1 MDKNLL
7 KEFIIEEYEKD
18 FVVYATD
25 EAYRLLGVEVPQP
38 ISPVTEYTVDRTHHV
53 VIRNVSGDTIDVEYY
68 REAVLTYLAS
78 RYRIDGLLRESDG
91 NSHDANWQYEVYIF
105 NTGYCPEELS
115 SCIIKT
121 GGLYLS
127 ATKVLKK
134 EKITEEIIETW
145 SEEYDLDGNGEGQRT
160 VYCSTPD
167 GSAHFAFGLSLS
179 WRLGRKLP
187 ENRYPLALRTSR
199 SDMSDRLQD
208 ALTRGHTGWQRI
220 RRRKPAVSGRQRA
233 ARNQG
238 RTGRRRIRM
247 LPSLPMAAHL
257 QIYAEA
263 FLGRPLR
270 ITTLCYY
277 RYKSAKGCG
286 RSFSRTGPQHP
297 LQHSLCRETL
307 KTSTP

>member
-1 MDKNLL
+1 M
-7 KEFIIEEYEKD
+7 
-18 FVVYATD
+18 
-25 EAYRLLGVEVPQP
+25 
-38 ISPVTEYTVDRTHHV
+38 
-53 VIRNVSGDTIDVEYY
+53 
-68 REAVLTYLAS
+68 TYLAS

-199 SDMSDRLQD
+199 ADQ
-208 ALTRGHTGWQRI
+208 I
-220 RRRKPAVSGRQRA
+220 C
-233 ARNQG
+233 
-238 RTGRRRIRM
+238 RTGYKMR
-247 LPSLPMAAHL
+247 LPAPHRLAAHP
-257 QIYAEA
+257 AEKASRVRQTASRTQSRPHRTAAHPNAPIPPYGSA
-263 FLGRPLR
+263 FAD
-270 ITTLCYY
+270 LC
-277 RYKSAKGCG
+277 G
-286 RSFSRTGPQHP
+286 SFSRQTTPHYNPCAITDTNPQRAVAGAFREPARSIP

>member
-38 ISPVTEYTVDRTHHV
+38 VSPVTEYTVDRTHYV
-53 VIRNVSGDTIDVEYY
+53 VIRSVSGDTIDVEYY

-115 SCIIKT
+115 SYIIKT

-127 ATKVLKK
+127 ATEVLKK

-179 WRLGRKLP
+179 WDLGRELP

-199 SDMSDRLQD
+199 ADQICRTGYKMRLPAATPAGSASGGESQPCQAD
-208 ALTRGHTGWQRI
+208 SEPHAIKAAPDGGASECSHPSLWQRI
-220 RRRKPAVSGRQRA
+220 CRFMRK
-233 ARNQG
+233 
-238 RTGRRRIRM
+238 
-247 LPSLPMAAHL
+247 L
-257 QIYAEA
+257 
-263 FLGRPLR
+263 F
-270 ITTLCYY
+270 
-277 RYKSAKGCG
+277 
-286 RSFSRTGPQHP
+286 
-297 LQHSLCRETL
+297 
-307 KTSTP
+307 

>member
-38 ISPVTEYTVDRTHHV
+38 VSPVTEYTVDRTHYA

-91 NSHDANWQYEVYIF
+91 NSHDANWQYEVYNF

-127 ATKVLKK
+127 ATEVLKK

-179 WRLGRKLP
+179 WDLGRELP

-199 SDMSDRLQD
+199 ADQICRTGYKRLPAATPAGSASGGESQPCQAD
-208 ALTRGHTGWQRI
+208 SEPHAIKAAPDGGASECSHPSLWQRI
-220 RRRKPAVSGRQRA
+220 CRFMRK
-233 ARNQG
+233 
-238 RTGRRRIRM
+238 
-247 LPSLPMAAHL
+247 L
-257 QIYAEA
+257 
-263 FLGRPLR
+263 F
-270 ITTLCYY
+270 
-277 RYKSAKGCG
+277 
-286 RSFSRTGPQHP
+286 
-297 LQHSLCRETL
+297 
-307 KTSTP
+307 

>member
-38 ISPVTEYTVDRTHHV
+38 VSPVTEYTVDRTHYV

-127 ATKVLKK
+127 ATRVLKK

-179 WRLGRKLP
+179 WDLGRELP

-199 SDMSDRLQD
+199 ADQICRTGYKMRLPAATPAGSASGGESQPCQAD
-208 ALTRGHTGWQRI
+208 SEPHAIKAAPDGGASECSHPSLWQRI
-220 RRRKPAVSGRQRA
+220 CRFMRKLFYADHSALQPCAITDTNPQRA
-233 ARNQG
+233 VAGAFREPARS
-238 RTGRRRIRM
+238 I
-247 LPSLPMAAHL
+247 P
-257 QIYAEA
+257 
-263 FLGRPLR
+263 
-270 ITTLCYY
+270 C
-277 RYKSAKGCG
+277 
-286 RSFSRTGPQHP
+286 
-297 LQHSLCRETL
+297 
-307 KTSTP
+307 STVFAGKL

>member
-25 EAYRLLGVEVPQP
+25 EAYRLLGVDVPQP
-38 ISPVTEYTVDRTHHV
+38 VSPVTDYTVDGTHYV
-53 VIRNVSGDTIDVEYY
+53 VIPVPRDTIDAEYY

-127 ATKVLKK
+127 ATEVLKK

-179 WRLGRKLP
+179 WDLGRELP

-199 SDMSDRLQD
+199 ADQICRTGYKMRLPAATPAGSASGGESQPCQAD
-208 ALTRGHTGWQRI
+208 SEPHAIKAAPDGGASECSHPSLWQRI
-220 RRRKPAVSGRQRA
+220 CRFMRK
-233 ARNQG
+233 
-238 RTGRRRIRM
+238 
-247 LPSLPMAAHL
+247 L
-257 QIYAEA
+257 
-263 FLGRPLR
+263 F
-270 ITTLCYY
+270 
-277 RYKSAKGCG
+277 
-286 RSFSRTGPQHP
+286 
-297 LQHSLCRETL
+297 
-307 KTSTP
+307 

>member
-38 ISPVTEYTVDRTHHV
+38 ISPVTEYTVDRTHYV

-145 SEEYDLDGNGEGQRT
+145 SQRGRPKNCLLLYAGWLGAFCLWSVPKLASRQEIAGESVST
-160 VYCSTPD
+160 CS
-167 GSAHFAFGLSLS
+167 
-179 WRLGRKLP
+179 
-187 ENRYPLALRTSR
+187 ENEQSR